1 MPELLIILCI
11 YFKMNKSLKYSTILC
26 FVLVTFFIS
35 CIRNSRSS
43 IPKTGS
49 FGEQIDLNSTFYN
62 PGDTQNLGQTLF
74 TGEIV
79 NYCKGEGCWLSL
91 KNENGKPILVEVKD
105 KQFVLP
111 LEINGSNAFIKGELQ
126 YVQADKYDFKIIA
139 SGMTIK

>member
-1 MPELLIILCI
+1 
-11 YFKMNKSLKYSTILC
+11 MNKSLVKISILC
-26 FVLVTFFIS
+26 FSIVTFFVS
-35 CIRNSRSS
+35 CSSNSRSS

-91 KNENGKPILVEVKD
+91 KNENGKPILVEIKD
-105 KQFVLP
+105 KQFILP
-111 LEINGSNAFIKGELQ
+111 LDINGSNAFIKGELQ
-126 YVQADKYDFKIIA
+126 YVHADKYDFKIIA
-139 SGMTIK
+139 SGITIK

>member
-1 MPELLIILCI
+1 
-11 YFKMNKSLKYSTILC
+11 MNKSLIYITILC
-26 FVLVTFFIS
+26 FGLVTFFVS
-35 CIRNSRSS
+35 CNGNSRSS

-49 FGEQIDLNSTFYN
+49 FGEQVDLNSTFLN

-91 KNENGKPILVEVKD
+91 KNENGKPILVEIKD

-111 LEINGSNAFIKGELQ
+111 LDINGSNAFIKGELQ
-126 YVQADKYDFKIIA
+126 YLQAEKYDFKIIA
-139 SGMTIK
+139 SGITIK